1 MKKQIALLVSLFA
14 LTLFIGGWLTL
25 PPGNADNVL
34 SNPVQQDS
42 ERYSAVSPVAEAP
55 ETELPSEDLP
65 SLPDE
70 LAETLSFV
78 TLVVDSDGNLVPTPD
93 LRQLFDMYLS
103 ALDEHPQEQVLG
115 WLEQALSTQLAGHE
129 RALEQARD
137 LLDRYIQYRLAAG
150 ELAEN
155 SQPSLTHEGFNLE
168 VLRYR
173 QQQLL
178 ALRSNH
184 FEPAEAEAF
193 FKLEEV
199 QDRYTLEYLS
209 VSHNE
214 NLSHEAKQQALAAL
228 DQTLP
233 EEIRELRQRTTR
245 HADVYEQVKSLRE
258 EGASAAEVYQARAQ
272 ALGDDAAANLAEL
285 DKQRAG
291 WKRRLQEFSEQK
303 AQILNRG
310 LPENAEARAIAQIIE
325 RDFSGTE
332 RLRVQALAPEL

>member
-1 MKKQIALLVSLFA
+1 MNKQIAPLVSLFA
-14 LTLFIGGWLTL
+14 LTLFIVGWLAL
-25 PPGNADNVL
+25 PTATADNEL
-34 SNPVQQDS
+34 TNPEQQSPEGHDT
-42 ERYSAVSPVAEAP
+42 VSTAPIAAP
-55 ETELPSEDLP
+55 EIPSREP
-65 SLPDE
+65 TSLPAE

-78 TLVVDSDGNLVPTPD
+78 NLVVDSDGNLVPNPD
-93 LRQLFDMYLS
+93 VRQVFDMYLS
-103 ALDEHPQEQVLG
+103 ALSEHPQEQVLG
-115 WLEQALSTQLAGHE
+115 WLEQALSTQLAGNG

-137 LLDRYIQYRLAAG
+137 LLDRYIQYRLAVG

-155 SQPSLTHEGFNLE
+155 SQPSLTQAGFNLE

-178 ALRSNH
+178 ALRNNH
-184 FEPAEAEAF
+184 FEPAESEAF

-199 QDRYTLEYLS
+199 QDQYTLEYLS
-209 VSHNE
+209 VSQNE
-214 NLSHEAKQQALAAL
+214 SLSHEAKQQALAAL

-245 HADVYEQVKSLRE
+245 HAEVYEQVKSLRQ

-285 DKQRAG
+285 DKQRAD
-291 WKRRLQEFSEQK
+291 WKRRLQEFSEEK

-310 LPENAEARAIAQIIE
+310 LPEKAEARAIAQIIE
-325 RDFSGTE
+325 RDFSSTE
-332 RLRVQALAPEL
+332 RLRIQALAPEL